1 MYIFI
6 SAENSILNIVFR
18 VFQFLVIL
26 ENVGQRKTKAWSLE
40 NSNENVGYFQK
51 IFFLPLY
58 SKKKKTWLILIIA
71 LPYFKL
77 YEKFTNFLCTKY
89 KKMLF
94 STHFQGYHQTQEN
107 KTIFYKDDLKND

>member
-51 IFFLPLY
+51 IFFFAFIFQ
-58 SKKKKTWLILIIA
+58 KEKNLINSHNC
-71 LPYFKL
+71 PP
-77 YEKFTNFLCTKY
+77 
-89 KKMLF
+89 
-94 STHFQGYHQTQEN
+94 
-107 KTIFYKDDLKND
+107 IF

>member
-1 MYIFI
+1 MYLFI

-51 IFFLPLY
+51 IFFAFIFQ
-58 SKKKKTWLILIIA
+58 KTTWLILIIA

-107 KTIFYKDDLKND
+107 KTIFYKDDLNND

>member
-1 MYIFI
+1 M
-6 SAENSILNIVFR
+6 
-18 VFQFLVIL
+18 
-26 ENVGQRKTKAWSLE
+26 
-40 NSNENVGYFQK
+40 GYFQK
-51 IFFLPLY
+51 IFFAFIFQ
-58 SKKKKTWLILIIA
+58 KKKKNTWLILIIA

-77 YEKFTNFLCTKY
+77 YEKVTNFLCTKY